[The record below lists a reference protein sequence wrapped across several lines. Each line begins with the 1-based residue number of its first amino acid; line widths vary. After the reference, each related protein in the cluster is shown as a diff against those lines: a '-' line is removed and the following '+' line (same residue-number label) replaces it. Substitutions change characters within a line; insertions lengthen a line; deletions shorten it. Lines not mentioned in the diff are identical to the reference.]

1 MTSRWEAKRYVLY
14 SAVSSPLDRSK
25 RLTLFPPDRPD
36 HSDTNSTPL
45 GSILARQQLR
55 AKTKS
60 LAFPP
65 PSLARYQGSYGSLK
79 SMKVQDIL
87 AVKIMYLKVLNFQ
100 ETFEKSIKVHIKRVL
115 LLINNY
121 VCYFAGA
128 SFEAIVCKKI
138 FCGGKS
144 HSCRRRPI
152 ILPASQSFP
161 ANRSIG

>member
-1 MTSRWEAKRYVLY
+1 M
-14 SAVSSPLDRSK
+14 SAFTNFISSSFRIPLSFQIVSSSLVAFLD
-25 RLTLFPPDRPD
+25 LP
-36 HSDTNSTPL
+36 
-45 GSILARQQLR
+45 ILALM
-55 AKTKS
+55 S
-60 LAFPP
+60 
-65 PSLARYQGSYGSLK
+65 QGSYGSLK

-100 ETFEKSIKVHIKRVL
+100 ETVEKSIKVHIKRVL

-152 ILPASQSFP
+152 ILPASRSFP

>member
-1 MTSRWEAKRYVLY
+1 
-14 SAVSSPLDRSK
+14 
-25 RLTLFPPDRPD
+25 
-36 HSDTNSTPL
+36 
-45 GSILARQQLR
+45 
-55 AKTKS
+55 
-60 LAFPP
+60 
-65 PSLARYQGSYGSLK
+65 
-79 SMKVQDIL
+79 MKVQDIL

-100 ETFEKSIKVHIKRVL
+100 ETVEKSIKVHIKRVL

-152 ILPASQSFP
+152 ILPASRSFP
-161 ANRSIG
+161 RSSYLLTWRDDAPPVSVSRSEATGID

>member
-1 MTSRWEAKRYVLY
+1 MIFK
-14 SAVSSPLDRSK
+14 SSPRAFHVIK
-25 RLTLFPPDRPD
+25 Y
-36 HSDTNSTPL
+36 STVPCFDL
-45 GSILARQQLR
+45 
-55 AKTKS
+55 
-60 LAFPP
+60 
-65 PSLARYQGSYGSLK
+65 QGSYGSLK

-100 ETFEKSIKVHIKRVL
+100 ETVEKSIKVHIKRVL

-152 ILPASQSFP
+152 ILPASRSFP
-161 ANRSIG
+161 ANRSISANHPEVDHVSALGKHRLPIELSC

>member
-1 MTSRWEAKRYVLY
+1 MTGIPDVMPITEHIPSIPPYKVLGLRFQMILFCLI
-14 SAVSSPLDRSK
+14 PLSK
-25 RLTLFPPDRPD
+25 LIDVEYDNQVIT
-36 HSDTNSTPL
+36 TIN
-45 GSILARQQLR
+45 
-55 AKTKS
+55 
-60 LAFPP
+60 
-65 PSLARYQGSYGSLK
+65 QGSYGSLK

-100 ETFEKSIKVHIKRVL
+100 ETVEKSIKVHIKRVL

-152 ILPASQSFP
+152 ILPASRSFP
-161 ANRSIG
+161 TNRSIG